1 MKKKVLI
8 ISGIVLVLVVAS
20 WFVFFRKSESDAKA
34 SPVGLIKRTAKV
46 ERQPIQVQVVATG
59 QIQPIYKVEIKSKA
73 SGEVLSLK
81 LNEGDFVKKGTVIA
95 LIEKT
100 DALAAF
106 NQAEADLSVAK
117 ATLKQVETNTE
128 RSRKLFEQKLISE
141 LEMDAARLE
150 LEQRKAQLIRAQA
163 IYDQA
168 KIRLNDCVVRS
179 PIDGIV
185 LDKPVDEGQVIMGGL
200 NTVSGGTTIVT
211 IADMSRVY
219 VYANIDE
226 VDVGKIKLGQEAQIV
241 ADAFPEEKFIGKVLR
256 IDPLAKV
263 EQNVTR
269 FPVVI
274 EVPNPKY
281 RLLAGMNATVTITVY
296 DNPNALVV
304 PVEALKELKA
314 DGGTAP
320 EQQARRFSPRGEGNA
335 RRGEM
340 PDSTREMRRKR
351 FEERIASGDSSAMRW
366 SEERAKAKRRLVMVK
381 DSTGEAV
388 PKPIVIGEQTA
399 EYAEVLRGLNE
410 GEEVEI
416 TIFSRALLEGQQFQ
430 ERMRANTGFGGGQP
444 SRDQRRE
451 LRRN

>member
-8 ISGIVLVLVVAS
+8 VSGIVLVLVVAS
-20 WFVFFRKSESDAKA
+20 WFFFFRNSESDAKA

-46 ERQPIQVQVVATG
+46 ERQPIKVQVVATG

-128 RSRKLFEQKLISE
+128 RSRKLFEQKLISQ
-141 LEMDAARLE
+141 LEMDAALLE

-226 VDVGKIKLGQEAQIV
+226 VDVGKIKLGQEAVIV
-241 ADAFPEEKFIGKVLR
+241 ADAFPDEKFIGKVLR

-304 PVEALKELKA
+304 PVEALKEFKA
-314 DGGTAP
+314 DGGTMP
-320 EQQARRFSPRGEGNA
+320 EQQAKRFSL
-335 RRGEM
+335 RGEM
-340 PDSTREMRRKR
+340 PDSIREMRRKR
-351 FEERIASGDSSAMRW
+351 FEERLASGDSSAMRW
-366 SEERAKAKRRLVMVK
+366 SEERAKGKRRLVMVK

-388 PKPIVIGEQTA
+388 PKPVLIGEQTA

-444 SRDQRRE
+444 SREQRRE

>member
-1 MKKKVLI
+1 MNKKVLI
-8 ISGIVLVLVVAS
+8 ISGTVLMMLVGG
-20 WFVFFRKSESDAKA
+20 WFFFSRNSDSHSKA
-34 SPVGLIKRTAKV
+34 LPAGFIKRTAKV
-46 ERQPIQVQVVATG
+46 ERRPIRVQVVATG
-59 QIQPIYKVEIKSKA
+59 QIQPVYKVDIKSKA

-128 RSRKLFEQKLISE
+128 RSRKLFEQKLISQ
-141 LEMDAARLE
+141 LEMDAALLE

-226 VDVGKIKLGQEAQIV
+226 VDVGKIKLGQEAEIV
-241 ADAFPEEKFIGKVLR
+241 ADAYPDEKFIGKVLR

-304 PVEALKELKA
+304 PVEALKEFKA
-314 DGGTAP
+314 DGETAP
-320 EQQARRFSPRGEGNA
+320 EPPARRLSPHGK
-335 RRGEM
+335 M
-340 PDSTREMRRKR
+340 PDSIHAMRRQP
-351 FEERIASGDSSAMRW
+351 FEAPLASSNSPLMHW
-366 SEERAKAKRRLVMVK
+366 SEERARAKRRLVMVK
-381 DSTGEAV
+381 DSTGNAI
-388 PKPIVIGEQTA
+388 PKPIWIGEQTA
-399 EYAEVLRGLNE
+399 EYAEVLHGLNE

-416 TIFSRALLEGQQFQ
+416 IIFSRALLEGQQFQ

>member
-1 MKKKVLI
+1 MKKKFLVV
-8 ISGIVLVLVVAS
+8 SGIVLVLLIGS
-20 WFVFFRKSESDAKA
+20 WFFFFRKSENNAKA
-34 SPVGLIKRTAKV
+34 SPVELIKRTAKV
-46 ERQPIQVQVVATG
+46 ERQPMKVQVVATG
-59 QIQPIYKVEIKSKA
+59 QIQPVYKVDIKSKA

-128 RSRKLFEQKLISE
+128 RSRKLFEQKLISQ
-141 LEMDAARLE
+141 LEMDAALLE
-150 LEQRKAQLIRAQA
+150 LEQRKAQLVRAQA

-211 IADMSRVY
+211 VADMSRVY

-226 VDVGKIKLGQEAQIV
+226 VDVGKIKVGQEAQIV

-304 PVEALKELKA
+304 PVEAVKEIKGEMKGLSEREA
-314 DGGTAP
+314 MG
-320 EQQARRFSPRGEGNA
+320 FSERGERNRDIPDLA
-335 RRGEM
+335 RK
-340 PDSTREMRRKR
+340 TRRRQ
-351 FEERIASGDSSAMRW
+351 FEERIAAGDTSALRQL
-366 SEERAKAKRRLVMVK
+366 EERAKGKRRLVMLK
-381 DSTGEAV
+381 DSTGEV
-388 PKPIVIGEQTA
+388 IPKPVLIGEQNT
-399 EYAEVLRGLNE
+399 EYAEVLHGLNE
-410 GEEVEI
+410 GDEVEI
-416 TIFSRALLEGQQFQ
+416 TIFSRALMEGQQFQ
-430 ERMRANTGFGGGQP
+430 ERMRASTGFGGQP
-444 SRDQRRE
+444 SREQRRE

>member
-8 ISGIVLVLVVAS
+8 ISGIVVVLLAGS
-20 WFVFFRKSESDAKA
+20 WFFFFRKSENDAKA
-34 SPVGLIKRTAKV
+34 APVGLIKRTAKV
-46 ERQPIQVQVVATG
+46 ERQPIKVQVVATG
-59 QIQPIYKVEIKSKA
+59 QVQPVYKVEIKSKA

-106 NQAEADLSVAK
+106 NQAEADLGVAK

-163 IYDQA
+163 AFDQA

-179 PIDGIV
+179 PIDGLV

-241 ADAFPEEKFIGKVLR
+241 ADAFPEETFTGKVLR

-281 RLLAGMNATVTITVY
+281 RLLAGMNATVTVTVY
-296 DNPNALVV
+296 DNPNALAV
-304 PVEALKELKA
+304 PVEALKEIKDELKMPTERGTMGF
-314 DGGTAP
+314 GGRGERNRDLP
-320 EQQARRFSPRGEGNA
+320 DSVRKARR
-335 RRGEM
+335 
-340 PDSTREMRRKR
+340 KQ
-351 FEERIASGDSSAMRW
+351 FEERMAAGDSSALRW
-366 SEERAKAKRRLVMVK
+366 LEERARGKRRLVMLK

-388 PKPIVIGEQTA
+388 PKPILIGEQTA

-410 GEEVEI
+410 GDEVEI

-430 ERMRANTGFGGGQP
+430 DRIRANTGFGGGQP
-444 SRDQRRE
+444 SREQRRE

>member
-8 ISGIVLVLVVAS
+8 ISGIVVVLLVGS
-20 WFVFFRKSESDAKA
+20 WFFFFRKSESDAKA
-34 SPVGLIKRTAKV
+34 ASVGVIKQTAKV
-46 ERQPIQVQVVATG
+46 ARQPIKVQVVATG
-59 QIQPIYKVEIKSKA
+59 QIQPVYKVEIKSKA

-100 DALAAF
+100 DALAAY
-106 NQAEADLSVAK
+106 NQAKADLEVAK
-117 ATLKQVETNTE
+117 ATLKQVETNTA

-141 LEMDAARLE
+141 QEMDAANLE

-163 IYDQA
+163 AFDQA
-168 KIRLNDCVVRS
+168 QIRLNDCVVRS

-200 NTVSGGTTIVT
+200 NTVAGGTTIVT

-226 VDVGKIKLGQEAQIV
+226 VDVGKIKLGQQAEIV
-241 ADAFPEEKFIGKVLR
+241 ADAYPEEKFTGKVLR

-281 RLLAGMNATVTITVY
+281 RLLAGMNATVTVTVY
-296 DNPNALVV
+296 ENPNALVV
-304 PVEALKELKA
+304 PVEALKEMKGEMTA
-314 DGGTAP
+314 ERGAMGFGGRA
-320 EQQARRFSPRGEGNA
+320 ERNRD
-335 RRGEM
+335 M
-340 PDSTREMRRKR
+340 PDSVRKARRKQV
-351 FEERIASGDSSAMRW
+351 EERLAAGDSTSWRG
-366 SEERAKAKRRLVMVK
+366 SEERARAKPRLVMLK

-388 PKPIVIGEQTA
+388 PKPILIGEQTA

-410 GEEVEI
+410 GDEVEI
-416 TIFSRALLEGQQFQ
+416 TIFSRALMEGQQFQ
-430 ERMRANTGFGGGQP
+430 ERMRANTGFGGQP
-444 SRDQRRE
+444 SREQRRE
-451 LRRN
+451 IRRN

>member
-8 ISGIVLVLVVAS
+8 VSGLVLVLVVAS
-20 WFVFFRKSESDAKA
+20 WFFFFRKSESDAKA
-34 SPVGLIKRTAKV
+34 ASVGLIKRTAKV
-46 ERQPIQVQVVATG
+46 ERQPIKVQVVATG

-128 RSRKLFEQKLISE
+128 RSRKLFEQKLISQ
-141 LEMDAARLE
+141 LEMDAALLE

-200 NTVSGGTTIVT
+200 NTVSGGTTIAT

-226 VDVGKIKLGQEAQIV
+226 VDVGKIKLGQEAVIV
-241 ADAFPEEKFIGKVLR
+241 ADAFPDEKFIGKVLR

-320 EQQARRFSPRGEGNA
+320 EQQARRLSP
-335 RRGEM
+335 RGEM
-340 PDSTREMRRKR
+340 PDSIREMRRKR
-351 FEERIASGDSSAMRW
+351 FEERLASGDSSAMRW
-366 SEERAKAKRRLVMVK
+366 SEERAKGKRRLVMVK

-399 EYAEVLRGLNE
+399 EYAEVLRCLNE

-444 SRDQRRE
+444 SREQRRE

>member
-8 ISGIVLVLVVAS
+8 VSGIVLVLVVAS
-20 WFVFFRKSESDAKA
+20 WFFFFRNSESDAKA

-46 ERQPIQVQVVATG
+46 ERQPIKVQVVATG

-128 RSRKLFEQKLISE
+128 RSRKLFEQKLISQ
-141 LEMDAARLE
+141 LEMDAALLE

-226 VDVGKIKLGQEAQIV
+226 VDVGKIKLGQEAVIV
-241 ADAFPEEKFIGKVLR
+241 ADAFPDEKFIGKVLR

-304 PVEALKELKA
+304 PVEALKEFKA
-314 DGGTAP
+314 DGGTMP
-320 EQQARRFSPRGEGNA
+320 EQQAKRFSL
-335 RRGEM
+335 RGEM
-340 PDSTREMRRKR
+340 PDSIREMRRKR
-351 FEERIASGDSSAMRW
+351 FEERLASGDSSAMRW

-388 PKPIVIGEQTA
+388 PKPVLIGEQTA

-416 TIFSRALLEGQQFQ
+416 TFFSRALIEGQQFQ
-430 ERMRANTGFGGGQP
+430 DRMRSSTGFGGGQP

>member
-8 ISGIVLVLVVAS
+8 VSGLVLVLVVAS
-20 WFVFFRKSESDAKA
+20 WFFFFRKSESDAKA
-34 SPVGLIKRTAKV
+34 ASVGLIKRTAKV
-46 ERQPIQVQVVATG
+46 ERQPIKVQVVATG

-128 RSRKLFEQKLISE
+128 RSRKLFEQKLISQ
-141 LEMDAARLE
+141 LEMDAALLE

-200 NTVSGGTTIVT
+200 NTVSGGTTIAT

-226 VDVGKIKLGQEAQIV
+226 VDVGKIKLGQEAVIV
-241 ADAFPEEKFIGKVLR
+241 ADAFPDEKFIGKVLR

-320 EQQARRFSPRGEGNA
+320 EQQARRLSP
-335 RRGEM
+335 RGEM
-340 PDSTREMRRKR
+340 PDSIREMRRKR
-351 FEERIASGDSSAMRW
+351 FEERLASGDSSAMRW
-366 SEERAKAKRRLVMVK
+366 SEERAKGKRRLVMVK

-444 SRDQRRE
+444 SREQRRE

>member
-1 MKKKVLI
+1 MKKKILI
-8 ISGIVLVLVVAS
+8 VSVILVALLGSG
-20 WFVFFRKSESDAKA
+20 WFFFIRKPENGVKA
-34 SPVGLIKRTAKV
+34 APAGLIKRTAKV
-46 ERQPIQVQVVATG
+46 ERQPIKVQVVATG
-59 QIQPIYKVEIKSKA
+59 QIQPVYKVEIKSKA

-100 DALAAF
+100 DALATY
-106 NQAEADLSVAK
+106 NQAEADLRVAK

-163 IYDQA
+163 LFDQA

-211 IADMSRVY
+211 IADMSRVH

-226 VDVGKIKLGQEAQIV
+226 VDVGKINIGQDAQIV

-296 DNPNALVV
+296 DNPNALAV
-304 PVEALKELKA
+304 PVEALKEIKEDMTPA
-314 DGGTAP
+314 ERGTMGFDA
-320 EQQARRFSPRGEGNA
+320 RGERNPTL
-335 RRGEM
+335 
-340 PDSTREMRRKR
+340 PDSVRKAPRKPFQER
-351 FEERIASGDSSAMRW
+351 FATGDSSAFRW
-366 SEERAKAKRRLVMVK
+366 SEERQRAKRRLVMIK
-381 DSTGEAV
+381 DSTGEV
-388 PKPIVIGEQTA
+388 IPKTVWIGEQTA
-399 EYAEVLRGLNE
+399 EYAEVLHGLNE
-410 GEEVEI
+410 GDEVEI
-416 TIFSRALLEGQQFQ
+416 TIFSRALMEGQQFQ
-430 ERMRANTGFGGGQP
+430 ERMRSATGFGGRQP
-444 SRDQRRE
+444 SRAQRRE

>member
-1 MKKKVLI
+1 
-8 ISGIVLVLVVAS
+8 
-20 WFVFFRKSESDAKA
+20 
-34 SPVGLIKRTAKV
+34 
-46 ERQPIQVQVVATG
+46 
-59 QIQPIYKVEIKSKA
+59 
-73 SGEVLSLK
+73 
-81 LNEGDFVKKGTVIA
+81 
-95 LIEKT
+95 
-100 DALAAF
+100 
-106 NQAEADLSVAK
+106 
-117 ATLKQVETNTE
+117 
-128 RSRKLFEQKLISE
+128 
-141 LEMDAARLE
+141 
-150 LEQRKAQLIRAQA
+150 
-163 IYDQA
+163 
-168 KIRLNDCVVRS
+168 
-179 PIDGIV
+179 
-185 LDKPVDEGQVIMGGL
+185 
-200 NTVSGGTTIVT
+200 
-211 IADMSRVY
+211 MSRVY

-226 VDVGKIKLGQEAQIV
+226 VDVGKIKLGQEAVIV
-241 ADAFPEEKFIGKVLR
+241 ADAFPDEKFIGKVLR

-304 PVEALKELKA
+304 PVEALKEFKA

-320 EQQARRFSPRGEGNA
+320 EQQARKFSP
-335 RRGEM
+335 RGEM
-340 PDSTREMRRKR
+340 PDSIREMRRKR
-351 FEERIASGDSSAMRW
+351 FEERLASGDSSAMRW
-366 SEERAKAKRRLVMVK
+366 SEERAKGKRRLVMVK

-444 SRDQRRE
+444 SREQRRE

>member
-1 MKKKVLI
+1 MRKKVLI
-8 ISGIVLVLVVAS
+8 ISGIVVVLLGAS
-20 WFVFFRKSESDAKA
+20 WFFFFRKSESDAKA
-34 SPVGLIKRTAKV
+34 SPAGLIKRTAKV
-46 ERQPIQVQVVATG
+46 ERQPIKVQVVATG
-59 QIQPIYKVEIKSKA
+59 QIQPVYKVEIKSKA

-100 DALAAF
+100 DALAAY

-128 RSRKLFEQKLISE
+128 RSRKLFEQKLISQ
-141 LEMDAARLE
+141 LEMDAALLE

-168 KIRLNDCVVRS
+168 RIRLNDCVVRS

-274 EVPNPKY
+274 EVPNPKN

-304 PVEALKELKA
+304 PVEALKEMKGEMRNVA
-314 DGGTAP
+314 EGGAMG
-320 EQQARRFSPRGEGNA
+320 FGGRGERN
-335 RRGEM
+335 RDL
-340 PDSTREMRRKR
+340 PDSVRQARRKR
-351 FEERIASGDSSAMRW
+351 FEERVASGDSSAMPW
-366 SEERAKAKRRLVMVK
+366 LEGAKGKRRLVMLK

-388 PKPIVIGEQTA
+388 PKPVLIGEQTA
-399 EYAEVLRGLNE
+399 EYAEVLHGLNE
-410 GEEVEI
+410 GDEVEI
-416 TIFSRALLEGQQFQ
+416 TFFSRALIEGQQFQ
-430 ERMRANTGFGGGQP
+430 DRMRSSTGFGGAQP

-451 LRRN
+451 MRRN

>member
-8 ISGIVLVLVVAS
+8 VSGIVVVLLVAS
-20 WFVFFRKSESDAKA
+20 WFFFFRKPESDAKA
-34 SPVGLIKRTAKV
+34 SPAGLIKRTAKV
-46 ERQPIQVQVVATG
+46 ERQPIKVQVVATG
-59 QIQPIYKVEIKSKA
+59 QIQPVYKVEIKSKA

-117 ATLKQVETNTE
+117 ATLKQTETNTE
-128 RSRKLFEQKLISE
+128 RSRKLFEQKLISQ
-141 LEMDAARLE
+141 LEMDAALLE

-168 KIRLNDCVVRS
+168 RIRLNDCVVRS

-274 EVPNPKY
+274 EVPNPKN

-296 DNPNALVV
+296 DNPNALAV
-304 PVEALKELKA
+304 PVEALKEVKGETRPFA
-314 DGGTAP
+314 ERGIAGFGKRA
-320 EQQARRFSPRGEGNA
+320 EGRR
-335 RRGEM
+335 EM
-340 PDSTREMRRKR
+340 PDSMRQARRKR

-366 SEERAKAKRRLVMVK
+366 LEGAKGKPRLVMLK

-388 PKPIVIGEQTA
+388 PKPVLIGEQTA
-399 EYAEVLRGLNE
+399 EYAEVLHGLKE
-410 GEEVEI
+410 GDEVEI
-416 TIFSRALLEGQQFQ
+416 TIFSRALIEGQQFQ
-430 ERMRANTGFGGGQP
+430 ERMRSSTGFGGGQP

>member
-8 ISGIVLVLVVAS
+8 VSGIVLVLVVAS
-20 WFVFFRKSESDAKA
+20 WFFFFRNSESDAKA

-46 ERQPIQVQVVATG
+46 ERQPIKVQVVATG

-128 RSRKLFEQKLISE
+128 RSRKLFEQKLISQ
-141 LEMDAARLE
+141 LEMDAALLE

-226 VDVGKIKLGQEAQIV
+226 VDVGKIKLGQEAVIV
-241 ADAFPEEKFIGKVLR
+241 ADAFPDEKFIGKVLR

-304 PVEALKELKA
+304 PVEALKEFKA
-314 DGGTAP
+314 DGGTMP
-320 EQQARRFSPRGEGNA
+320 EQQAKRFSL
-335 RRGEM
+335 RGEM
-340 PDSTREMRRKR
+340 PDSIREMRRKR
-351 FEERIASGDSSAMRW
+351 FEERLASGDSSAMRW

-388 PKPIVIGEQTA
+388 PKPVLIGEQTA

-416 TIFSRALLEGQQFQ
+416 TFFSRALIEGQQFQ
-430 ERMRANTGFGGGQP
+430 DRMRANTGFGGGQP
-444 SRDQRRE
+444 SREQRRE

>member
-8 ISGIVLVLVVAS
+8 VSGLVLVLVVAS
-20 WFVFFRKSESDAKA
+20 CFFFFRKSESDAKA
-34 SPVGLIKRTAKV
+34 ASVGLIKRTAKV
-46 ERQPIQVQVVATG
+46 ERQSIKVQVVATG

-128 RSRKLFEQKLISE
+128 RSRKLFEQKLISQ
-141 LEMDAARLE
+141 LEMDAALLE

-226 VDVGKIKLGQEAQIV
+226 VDVGKIKLGQEAVIV
-241 ADAFPEEKFIGKVLR
+241 ADAFPDEKFIGKVLR

-304 PVEALKELKA
+304 PVEALKEFKA
-314 DGGTAP
+314 DGGTMP
-320 EQQARRFSPRGEGNA
+320 EQQAKRFSL
-335 RRGEM
+335 RGEM
-340 PDSTREMRRKR
+340 PDSIREMRRKR
-351 FEERIASGDSSAMRW
+351 FEERLASGDSAAMRW

-388 PKPIVIGEQTA
+388 PKPVLIGEQTA

-444 SRDQRRE
+444 SREQRRE